1 MTERSRRPGTRR
13 LRRLAVLGISG
24 LVVVA
29 GAGTTY
35 ATVSS
40 SSGPAYRLASVT
52 PAQVTAALDV
62 VGTLNPVQQADVPF
76 AVSGTV
82 TSVAVKGGQQ
92 VTAGQKLGSL
102 SKASLKAGLTAA
114 QAAVAHADL
123 QVSNDIANQDTAAS
137 GSGSGS
143 ASGSGPG
150 PEPGRGS
157 SPGQTASS
165 LRPLQQAV
173 LHGQRGADHGL
184 AQARIALAQ
193 ANRVCAAPSG
203 PGPSAT
209 PSPSLS
215 AAPTV
220 SPAQTATGAGD
231 ASPKAAPTRSA
242 RPSPAPTSSPGRCA
256 SATREVLAAETVVL
270 HAQQMLSRQL
280 TALGAALAKAIAEA
294 GTSSSTGGSG
304 GATSGGS
311 GSGGGSSG
319 AVTTGSGHGTVSAAQ
334 LAADQATADADA
346 AQVTVA
352 QQDLANATV
361 LSPISGTVV
370 SVDVSPGAAATAG
383 STAFEIAGLDNYQ
396 VLTDVP
402 VTDLPALR
410 VGQRASV
417 QPDGLNR
424 PLAGSVVSIGLI
436 PDTSASPVTYPVT
449 IGITGQPAAAL
460 HASSFADVTITTGRS
475 RGVSVPT
482 SAVHYSGRSAT
493 VTVYSAGQTHSVKVR
508 TGMKGLVMTR
518 ITAGL
523 EAGQHVVLADLRKPL
538 PSNNLP
544 GLGGPGIAAVNVA
557 GPP

>member
-1 MTERSRRPGTRR
+1 M
-13 LRRLAVLGISG
+13 
-24 LVVVA
+24 
-29 GAGTTY
+29 
-35 ATVSS
+35 
-40 SSGPAYRLASVT
+40 
-52 PAQVTAALDV
+52 
-62 VGTLNPVQQADVPF
+62 VGTLNPVRQADVPF

-82 TSVAVKGGQQ
+82 ASVAVKGGQS

-114 QAAVAHADL
+114 EATVTRADL
-123 QVSNDIANQDTAAS
+123 QISNDIASQDTVAP
-137 GSGSGS
+137 GSGSG
-143 ASGSGPG
+143 
-150 PEPGRGS
+150 PERGS
-157 SPGQTASS
+157 SPGTTASS

-173 LHGQRGADHGL
+173 LRDQRRADHAL
-184 AQARIALAQ
+184 AQARTALAQ
-193 ANRVCAAPSG
+193 ANRVCAGPSG

-209 PSPSLS
+209 PSPSPS
-215 AAPTV
+215 GTPTV

-231 ASPKAAPTRSA
+231 ASPTTAPTRSA
-242 RPSPAPTSSPGRCA
+242 RPSPTPTISPGRCA
-256 SATREVLAAETVVL
+256 SATRQVLAAETVVL

-280 TALGAALAKAIAEA
+280 TALGAALAKAIARA
-294 GTSSSTGGSG
+294 GTASSSNGSG
-304 GATSGGS
+304 GATSGG
-311 GSGGGSSG
+311 GGSSG
-319 AVTTGSGHGTVSAAQ
+319 GGTTGSAHGTVSAAQ

-370 SVDVSPGAAATAG
+370 SVDASPGAAATAG
-383 STAFEIAGLDNYQ
+383 STAFEIAGLDSYQ
-396 VLTDVP
+396 VVTDVP
-402 VTDLPALR
+402 VTDLPALK

-424 PLAGSVVSIGLI
+424 LLAGSVVSIGLI

-449 IGITGQPAAAL
+449 IGIAGQSAAAL
-460 HASSFADVTITTGRS
+460 HANGFADVTITTGRS

-493 VTVYSAGQTHSVKVR
+493 VTVYSAGRTHSVKVR
-508 TGMKGLVMTR
+508 TGTKGLVMTR

-523 EAGQHVVLADLRKPL
+523 KAGQHVVLADLRKPL
-538 PSNNLP
+538 PSGNLP
-544 GLGGPGIAAVNVA
+544 GLGGPGIGVVNVV

>member
-1 MTERSRRPGTRR
+1 MTERSRRAGTRR
-13 LRRLAVLGISG
+13 FRRLAVLGITG

-29 GAGTTY
+29 GAATAY
-35 ATVSS
+35 AMVSS
-40 SSGPAYRLASVT
+40 SSGLAYRLASVT

-62 VGTLNPVQQADVPF
+62 VGTLDPVQQADVPF

-82 TSVAVKGGQQ
+82 ASVAVKGGQP

-114 QAAVAHADL
+114 EATVAHADL
-123 QVSNDIANQDTAAS
+123 QVSNDIASQDKAAS
-137 GSGSGS
+137 GPGP
-143 ASGSGPG
+143 GSGPG
-150 PEPGRGS
+150 SGPKLERGS
-157 SPGQTASS
+157 SSGKTASS

-173 LHGQRGADHGL
+173 LRDQRRADHAL

-193 ANRVCAAPSG
+193 ANGVCAGPSG
-203 PGPSAT
+203 PGPSAMA
-209 PSPSLS
+209 SPGLS
-215 AAPTV
+215 ATAAV
-220 SPAQTATGAGD
+220 SPAQAATGSGD
-231 ASPKAAPTRSA
+231 ASPTAAPTRSA

-256 SATREVLAAETVVL
+256 SATRQVLAAETVVL

-280 TALGAALAKAIAEA
+280 TALGAALAKTIARA
-294 GTSSSTGGSG
+294 RTSASSSGSG
-304 GATSGGS
+304 GETSGG
-311 GSGGGSSG
+311 GRGGGSSG
-319 AVTTGSGHGTVSAAQ
+319 VATTGSAHGTVSAAQ

-346 AQVTVA
+346 AEVTVA

-383 STAFEIAGLDNYQ
+383 STAFEIAGLDSYQ
-396 VLTDVP
+396 VVTDVP
-402 VTDLPALR
+402 VTDLPALK
-410 VGQRASV
+410 VGQQASV

-424 PLAGSVVSIGLI
+424 PLTGSVVSIGLI

-449 IGITGQPAAAL
+449 IGIAGQSAAAL

-508 TGMKGLVMTR
+508 TGTKGLVMTR

-523 EAGQHVVLADLRKPL
+523 KAGQHVVLADLRKPL

-544 GLGGPGIAAVNVA
+544 GLGVPGIGAVNVV